1 MKLKKQIQPAAL
13 ALAELELFRTCDD
26 EQLALLLPHADIVDV
41 PAGDV
46 LDRAGRPARQFI
58 GILDGYVQR
67 IDADGRSTVMG
78 RGQHF
83 GASELMQR
91 ADHDANYVAV
101 TASRLLVVFGPAFRA
116 AIREIPAVADKA
128 IDEIALVPSHEL
140 SAVA

>member
-1 MKLKKQIQPAAL
+1 M
-13 ALAELELFRTCDD
+13 
-26 EQLALLLPHADIVDV
+26 LPHADIVDV

-67 IDADGRSTVMG
+67 IDGDGRSTVMG

-83 GASELMQR
+83 GAAELMQC
-91 ADHDANYVAV
+91 AGHDATYVAV
-101 TASRLLVVFGPAFRA
+101 TASQLLVVFGPAFRA
-116 AIREIPAVADKA
+116 AIRNMPAVVDKA
-128 IDEIALVPSHEL
+128 IDEITLVPSHEL